1 VTARRSGR
9 HPDADRVVVRLIEP
23 AYDDLRALLRL
34 DPQIVRWAMKK
45 MLLLERDPEAG
56 AELHGML
63 IGWRKLTVS
72 NRDWRI
78 IWRVA
83 SDESGRVIVDV
94 AEVWAVGAR
103 ADSEVYEEMR
113 SRVATLPSAPKTMAL
128 AEVIERLGKA
138 AAGLSATPEPAT
150 ADPVPDW
157 LINRLTHQVGLAPD
171 IAARLSLQE
180 AVDTWTEWTNR
191 QR

>member
-1 VTARRSGR
+1 MIARRSGR

-23 AYDDLRALLRL
+23 AVDDLRALLRL
-34 DPQIVRWAMKK
+34 DPQIVRWAVRK

-78 IWRVA
+78 IWRVT
-83 SDESGRVIVDV
+83 SDESGTLIVDV
-94 AEVWAVGAR
+94 AGVWAVGAR

-113 SRVATLPSAPKTMAL
+113 SRVATLPPSPKTVAL

-138 AAGLSATPEPAT
+138 TAGLSATPEPPT
-150 ADPVPDW
+150 MEPVPDW
-157 LINRLTHQVGLAPD
+157 LVKRLTQQVGLAPD
-171 IAARLSLQE
+171 TVARMNLQE
-180 AVDTWTEWTNR
+180 AVDAWTDWTSH